1 MKKLTLIILAFVLVT
16 SACEKDEEETPEPTT
31 TDLEP
36 TATTLEPIATQ
47 RGFAVEYTATWCEA
61 CGNWGAQRMHKYGN
75 EAPHG
80 ALITVHALGDPL
92 YIPALYASFSKDRP
106 VVMGFPTFWVGDAE
120 ANSDDAMKT
129 LLASGDADAGIDLSY
144 EKDGNKLTVKTMTK
158 FFSPASGDYYLSVLL
173 CEDGI
178 DGSASTGAYKQNG
191 TSDPNYKH
199 DYVLRASSVDGNA
212 YGVKISS
219 NPSDG
224 STVEKDYTF
233 TLDPSWKNVYPVA
246 IVWRKDASSSPSYK
260 YINSYKK

>member
-1 MKKLTLIILAFVLVT
+1 MKKLTLILLAFVLVA
-16 SACEKDEEETPEPTT
+16 SACKKDEEDENT
-31 TDLEP
+31 LEP
-36 TATTLEPIATQ
+36 TAAQ
-47 RGFAVEYTATWCEA
+47 RGFAIEYTATWCGP
-61 CGNWGAQRMHKYGN
+61 CGNWGAPRMHKYGHD
-75 EAPHG
+75 APHG
-80 ALITVHALGDPL
+80 ALITVHASGDPM
-92 YIPALYASFSKDRP
+92 YNQSLYASFSQDRP
-106 VVMGFPTFWVGDAE
+106 TGGGIPSFWVGDAE
-120 ANSDDAMKT
+120 GNSDNDMKT
-129 LLASGDADAGIDLSY
+129 LLASGDADAGIDLSF

-178 DGSASTGAYKQNG
+178 DGSASAGAYKQNG
-191 TSDPNYKH
+191 TSDPEYKH
-199 DYVLRASSVDGNA
+199 EYVLRASSVDGNA

-246 IVWRKDASSSPSYK
+246 IVWRKDASSSPLYK